1 MASIFFEILDN
12 TSIKSLSGS
21 GLGFY
26 GSSFGASVSTND
38 YQDSTYLTD
47 ENGESNFGSARNVK
61 YLNPSGLIGGTNKET
76 GVLTG
81 MNGTEA
87 TLLIHFDHT
96 TKVKVQNAQLRIYDR
111 VNIDNAAVQVITKV
125 AEIVN
130 FRGLTT
136 WNVEGGWLTT
146 GGADIDNAYRTHA
159 YGDAL
164 WWGSPW
170 PAVDTYAGVAEG
182 NTTSKR
188 PSYTNSVG
196 VKFENFTDYQYTN
209 GSGNPQLQST
219 VTAPGYETVGG
230 SGLIVPLLDSPGN
243 YGSGLFRAILNDYM
257 KPKFIQYIDSSTQ
270 IKYNT
275 NNTGLSSGVGAN
287 LSGSYGGTGYD
298 TRHTWRVAL
307 SAKPLSIGSKK
318 QYGLYVSLEYL

>member
-1 MASIFFEILDN
+1 MASIFFEILD
-12 TSIKSLSGS
+12 TSIIKSLSGS

-96 TKVKVQNAQLRIYDR
+96 ARVKVQNAQLRIYDR
-111 VNIDNAAVQVITKV
+111 VNIDNAAVGVITKV

-146 GGADIDNAYRTHA
+146 GGADIDNAYRTYA

-170 PAVDTYAGVAEG
+170 PEADTYAGST
-182 NTTSKR
+182 NSIR

-196 VKFENFTDYQYTN
+196 VKFSNFTDYQYSK
-209 GSGNPQLQST
+209 GSGNPQLQDT
-219 VTAPGYETVGG
+219 VSYPGYETVGG

-243 YGSGLFRAILNDYM
+243 YGSGLFRTILNGYM
-257 KPKFIQYIDSSTQ
+257 KPKFIQYIAEGSQ

-275 NNTGLSSGVGAN
+275 NAGLSSGVGAN

>member
-12 TSIKSLSGS
+12 NTIKSLSGS

-61 YLNPSGLIGGTNKET
+61 YLNTSGMIAGNYKES
-76 GVLTG
+76 GHLTS

-87 TLLIHFDHT
+87 TLLIHFEHT
-96 TKVKVQNAQLRIYDR
+96 SNVKVQNAQLRIYDR
-111 VNIDNAAVQVITKV
+111 VDINNAAVGVITKV

-130 FRGLTT
+130 FSTT
-136 WNVEGGWLTT
+136 ADWATWTNNGGNDVDST
-146 GGADIDNAYRTHA
+146 YKPYA

-170 PAVDTYAGVAEG
+170 PEADVYAGST
-182 NTTSKR
+182 NSIR
-188 PSYTNSVG
+188 PYYINSVG
-196 VKFENFTDYQYTN
+196 VKFQNFTDYQYGK
-209 GSGNPQLQST
+209 GSGNPQLQDT
-219 VTAPGYETVGG
+219 VSYPGYESVGG
-230 SGLIVPLLDSPGN
+230 SGLIVPLMDSPGR
-243 YGSGLFRAILNDYM
+243 YGSGLFREIQNTHL
-257 KPKFIQYIDSSTQ
+257 KPKYIQYIKPDSQ
-270 IKYNT
+270 IKYNPSAGA
-275 NNTGLSSGVGAN
+275 GLSSGVGAN
-287 LSGSYGGTGYD
+287 LSGSFGGTGYD
-298 TRHTWRVAL
+298 TRHTWRIAI

>member
-1 MASIFFEILDN
+1 MASIFFEILDTTN
-12 TSIKSLSGS
+12 IKSLSGS

-26 GSSFGASVSTND
+26 GSTFGASVSTTS
-38 YQDSTYLTD
+38 YQDTTFLTD
-47 ENGESNFGSARNVK
+47 ENGESNFGSARNTK
-61 YLNPSGLIGGTNKET
+61 FLNPSGVVAGTNPET
-76 GVLTG
+76 GFLTG

-96 TKVKVQNAQLRIYDR
+96 ARVKVQNAQLRIYDR
-111 VNIDNAAVQVITKV
+111 VNIDNAAVNVITKV
-125 AEIVN
+125 AEVVN
-130 FRGLTT
+130 FRGLSLWTD
-136 WNVEGGWLTT
+136 WSNS
-146 GGADIDNAYRTHA
+146 GGADVDNAYRIHA

-164 WWGSPW
+164 WWGSQW
-170 PAVDTYAGVAEG
+170 PAADTYAGPA
-182 NTTSKR
+182 TSTR

-230 SGLIVPLLDSPGN
+230 SGLIVPLLDSPGY
-243 YGSGLFRAILNDYM
+243 YGSGLFTTILNGYM
-257 KPKFIQYIDSSTQ
+257 RPKYIQYIAAASQ
-270 IKYNT
+270 IKYST
-275 NNTGLSSGVGAN
+275 NPTEFSSGVGAN

-307 SAKPLSIGSKK
+307 SAKPLNIGSKK

>member
-1 MASIFFEILDN
+1 MASIFFEILD
-12 TSIKSLSGS
+12 TSTIKSLNGS

-26 GSSFGASVSTND
+26 GSSFGASVSTTS

-61 YLNPSGLIGGTNKET
+61 YLNPSGAIAGTNKET
-76 GVLTG
+76 GCLTG
-81 MNGTEA
+81 INGTEA
-87 TLLIHFDHT
+87 TLLIHFEHT
-96 TKVKVQNAQLRIYDR
+96 SNVKVQNAQLRIYDR
-111 VNIDNAAVQVITKV
+111 SNIDNAAVGVVTKV

-136 WNVEGGWLTT
+136 WSDWSNN
-146 GGADIDNAYRTHA
+146 GGADVDNDYREHA

-170 PAVDTYAGVAEG
+170 PDADTYAGVA
-182 NTTSKR
+182 TSTR
-188 PSYTNSVG
+188 PYYINSVG
-196 VKFENFTDYQYTN
+196 VSFENFTDYQYDRGT
-209 GSGNPQLQST
+209 GNPQLQNT
-219 VTAPGYETVGG
+219 VSYPGYETVGG
-230 SGLIVPLLDSPGN
+230 TGLIVPLLDSPGK
-243 YGSGLFRAILNDYM
+243 YGSGLWQAIQNEHLA
-257 KPKFIQYIDSSTQ
+257 PKYIQYISDSAQT
-270 IKYNT
+270 KYGIPV
-275 NNTGLSSGVGAN
+275 GLPSGVGAN
-287 LSGSYGGTGYD
+287 LSGSFGGTGND